1 MTLDD
6 RLNEFKA
13 RMAVSD
19 IKQID
24 LAMEM
29 SRSQVQI
36 SNWLNGRVEMPE
48 DVYDRMD
55 RAIERLERAEKAARE
70 ARERVMR
77 EED

>member
-1 MTLDD
+1 MNVDD
-6 RLNEFKA
+6 RLNDFKA

-29 SRSQVQI
+29 SCSQVQI
-36 SNWLNGRVEMPE
+36 SNWMNGRVQMP
-48 DVYDRMD
+48 DDQYDRMD
-55 RAIERLERAEKAARE
+55 RAIERLERAEQAARE